1 VVSRR
6 VAVLLLIGLVL
17 IMGCSRSPE
26 AKKARYLERGD
37 RYFKQEK
44 YREAT
49 LEYRNAL
56 RIEENNAHAV
66 RQLGLAHYQ
75 TGEMGQAY
83 RYLLR
88 AQQLTPDD
96 LDVRQKL
103 GTIYLLGAKPN
114 EAREQAEAIL
124 DLPGQAKPLVILASL
139 YLRKNDAVTAERYLR
154 GAVSQEP
161 KSVEAHGAL
170 ANLLSRQARQRA
182 GRE

>member
-1 VVSRR
+1 MFRSRR

-17 IMGCSRSPE
+17 ITGCSRSPE

-56 RIEENNAHAV
+56 RLEENNAHAV

-124 DLPGQAKPLVILASL
+124 QRDPKNLEALLLLAGVARTPQEIDGVVARLEKVRQDLPGQAKPLVILASL
-139 YLRKNDAVTAERYLR
+139 YLRKNDAVTT
-154 GAVSQEP
+154 
-161 KSVEAHGAL
+161 
-170 ANLLSRQARQRA
+170 
-182 GRE
+182 